1 MKKIDV
7 IKQIDWYINFE
18 LKYLKILID
27 TSNSPCNS
35 ILYLVDDDYVGD
47 RKSHGKQ
54 IDHLPQD
61 HHNAQ
66 VENYPVAVMFD
77 ESEM

>member
-1 MKKIDV
+1 MKAKKKYV

-18 LKYLKILID
+18 QIYLIILID
-27 TSNSPCNS
+27 TSNS

-54 IDHLPQD
+54 IDHLPQ
-61 HHNAQ
+61 HHYNAE